1 MLPIYNM
8 LEEYPQT
15 LYENSKNG
23 LYKSNFKNLN
33 LVLPDLSTKMG
44 QKALIQCLKNVP
56 ALWVNIFAPN
66 RVRSFLFECDFKPGL
81 SLLD

>member
-15 LYENSKNG
+15 LYENSKNS

-66 RVRSFLFECDFKPGL
+66 RPDFERVGQTCIRAFLF
-81 SLLD
+81 SS